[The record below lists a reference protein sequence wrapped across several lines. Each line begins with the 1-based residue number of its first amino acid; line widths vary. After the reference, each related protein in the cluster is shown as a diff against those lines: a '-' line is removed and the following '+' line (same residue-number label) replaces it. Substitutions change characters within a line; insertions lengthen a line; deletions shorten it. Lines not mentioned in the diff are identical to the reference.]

1 MRELPHGPISI
12 DVSEVLGEVLGDVR
26 KSVTSLYSS
35 LVTRP
40 TGRAVR
46 AAIEMQLIGAGSVS
60 LSLIDFSEVAI
71 IDFSCADEVVAKLVQ
86 QYLDEEEPDAFFVFR
101 GVHEPHRDQIETV
114 LRRQGLAAVVESH
127 PGIFAVAGEHSDAEA
142 RVWTVLEER
151 GTIGEEE
158 MERILPDP
166 ADREALANLVLRG
179 LAFRAPRSGRVTAL
193 SRLVHHLL

>member
-1 MRELPHGPISI
+1 MRELPRDPISI
-12 DVSEVLGEVLGDVR
+12 DVNEVLGEVLGDVR

-35 LVTRP
+35 LVTRQ

-46 AAIEMQLIGAGSVS
+46 AAIEMQLVGAGKVS

-71 IDFSCADEVVAKLVQ
+71 IDFSCADEVVAKLLQ
-86 QYLDEEEPDAFFVFR
+86 QYLDEGPPDAFFVFR

-127 PGIFAVAGEHSDAEA
+127 PGIFAIAGEHSDVEGHT
-142 RVWTVLEER
+142 WTVLEEQ
-151 GTIGEEE
+151 GSVSEEE
-158 MERILPDP
+158 IEQLFPSS
-166 ADREALANLVLRG
+166 ADRDALAGLVVRG
-179 LAFRAPRSGRVTAL
+179 LAFRSHGSGRVTAL

>member
-1 MRELPHGPISI
+1 MKELPQPPISI

-46 AAIEMQLIGAGSVS
+46 AAIEMQLVGAGSVS

-71 IDFSCADEVVAKLVQ
+71 IDFSCADEVVAKLLQ
-86 QYLDEEEPDAFFVFR
+86 QYRVNGPPDAFFVFR
-101 GVHEPHRDQIETV
+101 GIHEPHRDQIETV

-127 PGIFAVAGEHSDAEA
+127 PGLFSVAGESSDAEA
-142 RVWTVLEER
+142 RVWSVLEER
-151 GTIGEEE
+151 GSIAEDDI
-158 MERILPDP
+158 ERLLPDP
-166 ADREALANLVLRG
+166 TDRDALASLVVRG
-179 LAFRAPRSGRVTAL
+179 LAFRGHRSGRVTAL
-193 SRLVHHLL
+193 SRLVHHIL

>member
-1 MRELPHGPISI
+1 MKELPREPISI

-35 LVTRP
+35 LVTRQ

-46 AAIEMQLIGAGSVS
+46 AAIEMQLVGAGKVS

-86 QYLDEEEPDAFFVFR
+86 QYLDEGTPDAFFVFR

-127 PGIFAVAGEHSDAEA
+127 PGIFAIAGEHSDVERRA
-142 RVWTVLEER
+142 WTVLEER
-151 GTIGEEE
+151 GSVSEDE
-158 MERILPDP
+158 MDLVFPAP
-166 ADREALANLVLRG
+166 ADRDALTALVLRG
-179 LAFRAPRSGRVTAL
+179 LAFRSPGSGRVTAL

>member
-86 QYLDEEEPDAFFVFR
+86 QYLDEEEPVDFLCRVAHLR
-101 GVHEPHRDQIETV
+101 AHALEIPLPPHGNCEYCEGGSRYQEII
-114 LRRQGLAAVVESH
+114 RKVEKL
-127 PGIFAVAGEHSDAEA
+127 IKD
-142 RVWTVLEER
+142 
-151 GTIGEEE
+151 
-158 MERILPDP
+158 
-166 ADREALANLVLRG
+166 
-179 LAFRAPRSGRVTAL
+179 
-193 SRLVHHLL
+193 